1 LTIVLMLVI
10 KHFIVDDAK
19 ILTQLEEN
27 KKKPK
32 KKSGFS
38 ARLQQAMEQA
48 EQQKNAKRKR

>member
-1 LTIVLMLVI
+1 MLVI
-10 KHFIVDDAK
+10 KNFIVDDEKIFAK
-19 ILTQLEEN
+19 IEEN

-48 EQQKNAKRKR
+48 EQQKKARGKR